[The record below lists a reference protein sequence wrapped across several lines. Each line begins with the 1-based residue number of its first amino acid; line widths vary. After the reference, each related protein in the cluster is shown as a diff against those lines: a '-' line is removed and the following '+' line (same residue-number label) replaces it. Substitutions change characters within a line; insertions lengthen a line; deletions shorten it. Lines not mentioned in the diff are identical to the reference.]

1 MESSQFEAQ
10 RRTFLA
16 GLVAAMASVPFAAPA
31 RAAGLGGGITGLLAN
46 ASDTSLDKL
55 AVPGAFYS
63 DTAIRIALPLLGL
76 GGGLGGALGSVMGAT
91 DKLGLTDGITRKL
104 NDAAGQAAAQAKP
117 IFRSA
122 ISRLQ
127 ITDVPGLVS
136 QSDGGTQYLK
146 RTAGTDLHAR
156 VRPLIDAALVKVGA
170 FRQFDALSKQSSLLS
185 TAGLTHDKL
194 GNSVTEQALK
204 GIFQYIGAEE
214 GRLRANPLGK
224 AGSLLNGALKF

>member
-1 MESSQFEAQ
+1 MVSSEFEAQ

-16 GLVAAMASVPFAAPA
+16 GLAAALASAPFAPA
-31 RAAGLGGGITGLLAN
+31 ALAAGLGGGITGLLAN
-46 ASDTSLDKL
+46 ASDSSLDKL
-55 AVPGAFYS
+55 AVPGAFYN
-63 DTAIRIALPLLGL
+63 DTAVRIALPLLGL
-76 GGGLGGALGSVMGAT
+76 GGIGGALGSVMGAT

-146 RTAGTDLHAR
+146 RSAGTELHAK
-156 VRPLIDAALVKVGA
+156 VRPLIDAALVRVGA
-170 FRQFDALSKQSSLLS
+170 FRQFDALMKQSSFLA
-185 TAGLTHDKL
+185 TAGITHDKL
-194 GNSVTEQALK
+194 GTSVTDQALN
-204 GIFQYIGAEE
+204 GIYKYIGMEE

-224 AGSLLNGALKF
+224 AGSLLGGVLKM